1 MNDLS
6 IGNMNEK
13 IEINQNELIKFLY
26 STNADK
32 SNKSNA
38 ERINQ
43 TIIKY
48 IPSLQVLIFIL

>member
-13 IEINQNELIKFLY
+13 IENNQNELINSLY
-26 STNADK
+26 SINADK

-38 ERINQ
+38 EIINQ
-43 TIIKY
+43 TIIK
-48 IPSLQVLIFIL
+48 